1 MTDQATSTDEGA
13 TGATVEASAAAGQG
27 AATETVAAGAGADS
41 VAASTGADTVDAG
54 ASTGL
59 IRPEGLPD
67 DLWDDAKGVKTGD
80 LWAAYRDLKAEV
92 DAAKADVPGE
102 TETYDLKL
110 PEDFEVPE
118 GLAVEIAADDPLWAD
133 FQSLGKKFGL
143 NKAAFGEFVGAF
155 AKYQIA
161 AQQADVNGY
170 VAEKTKLGANA
181 DTRINA
187 ADAWLKANL
196 TSGQADALGAAL
208 TTAEGVQA
216 LEALIRLKSD
226 ATAASGVGA
235 GKASK
240 FDNTFGASRLDA
252 IRASAAG

>member
-41 VAASTGADTVDAG
+41 VAASAGADTVDAG

-92 DAAKADVPGE
+92 EAAKADVPAADAA
-102 TETYDLKL
+102 YDLTL
-110 PEDFEVPE
+110 PADFKAPD
-118 GLAVEIAADDPLWAD
+118 GLTVEIAKDDPLWAKVAEI
-133 FQSLGKKFGL
+133 GKADGMTKATHQKL
-143 NKAAFGEFVGAF
+143 LAAFAE
-155 AKYQIA
+155 YQIA
-161 AQQADVNGY
+161 QQTAQIDGY

-181 DTRINA
+181 DTRIKA
-187 ADAWLKANL
+187 ADDWLKANL
-196 TSGQADALGAAL
+196 SASQAEALGAAL
-208 TTAEGVQA
+208 TSAEGVQA
-216 LEALIRLKSD
+216 LEALIRLRAD
-226 ATAASGVGA
+226 PTAATGA
-235 GKASK
+235 GASKATK

-252 IRASAAG
+252 IRSQAA